1 MIEIGRVCVKIAGR
15 DAGLKCV
22 VIDILD
28 KVYVTVDG
36 QARRRKANILHL
48 EPTPDKL
55 DISKGASHDEVV
67 KAFKSLKVDIADR
80 KPKKKSEAPKEVRG
94 KKETKA
100 ATEKAPTKKRDEKIK
115 VAEKPK
121 AAPAKVAPQKE
132 KPIAV
137 AAH

>member
-28 KVYVTVDG
+28 KTYVTIDG

-48 EPTPDKL
+48 EPTQDKL

-67 KAFKSLKVDIADR
+67 KAFKSLKVDIAER
-80 KPKKKSEAPKEVRG
+80 KPKKKAPAPKEVRG
-94 KKETKA
+94 KKGPKQA
-100 ATEKAPTKKRDEKIK
+100 AEKAPKKKLDEKVK
-115 VAEKPK
+115 VAQQPK
-121 AAPAKVAPQKE
+121 AAPAKVAPH